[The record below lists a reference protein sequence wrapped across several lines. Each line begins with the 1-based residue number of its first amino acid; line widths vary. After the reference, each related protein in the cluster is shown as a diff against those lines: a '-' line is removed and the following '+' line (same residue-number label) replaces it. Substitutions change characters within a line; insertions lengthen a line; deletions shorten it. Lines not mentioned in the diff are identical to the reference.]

1 MGASDSIAVPGR
13 AGEEFLAEAQEILDD
28 ARRGLGALEDLFARG
43 RNDPDR
49 VHALFRSVHTL
60 KGLAG
65 TFGVDSVARLA
76 HALEDVLDGV
86 RLDRTPLDER
96 LLERIALALEHA
108 GELLDR
114 ARAGASDDGART
126 ARIVRELRGEPSA
139 ATRAPVSIDPSV
151 LSVLT
156 EYEEHRLRVGIA
168 GGASLWRVR
177 ASAPIDSIDRVLE
190 EVRGLARSVGE
201 VITFVPGGLADDGAS
216 LELSVLLVSTA
227 DESTM
232 QGVFGGAGRTFE
244 RVSQG
249 ESSSVSLA
257 VAPMAPAI
265 EPAPPRALRS
275 VRVDIGRLDGLL
287 SQLGEFALMK
297 ASLQRAVERSRA
309 GDARALLG
317 ELTRLQRD
325 FSRNL
330 DAMQRGLLEARMVP
344 LGQIFE
350 RVSSEVRKVSRRLGR
365 ALRLVVT
372 GADTAVDKLIVEE
385 LGAPLMHL
393 VRNAIDHG
401 IEPPEVRASRA
412 KAPEG
417 TFAINAWQAG
427 SRVIVEVEDDG
438 AGVDVTEVVHRAVA
452 LGIVSEAAAKTLDRR
467 AAFDLL
473 FRPGFTT
480 RDEVSDT
487 SGRGVGLDVV
497 RASLARLGGVVEL
510 TSEAGVFTKVT
521 ITLPITLAIL
531 SVLLVGVRGRRY
543 ALPMSAV
550 SEALLVDRSAVYRLD
565 GREVIS
571 RYGRTLPL
579 CRLDALFGHCSIETS
594 RSAERFYAVV
604 ISLGGHRAALAVDAL
619 VDPHDV
625 VVKPLGR
632 SLRHARWFSGAAD
645 LGAQRAGLVLDVV
658 SLLDEMVGRGPAL
671 QDGAPS

>member
-177 ASAPIDSIDRVLE
+177 ASAPIDAIDRVLE

-297 ASLQRAVERSRA
+297 ASLQRAMERSRA

-417 TFAINAWQAG
+417 TLAINAWQAG